1 MSKKFEGY
9 SYSWTQ
15 PYYGWQTPQQQI
27 LEQELDRLDAIDM
40 LVDNMDRYR
49 DAEEILNK
57 ILKND

>member
-9 SYSWTQ
+9 SFSWTQ
-15 PYYGWQTPQQQI
+15 PYYGWQPMRST
-27 LEQELDRLDAIDM
+27 LEEELDRLDAIDM

-57 ILKND
+57 ILNND